1 MAFEKKSF
9 NEVLKERELH
19 ERAEK
24 AKAADDHVA
33 LDDSQRVKVLS
44 PGRLVFKRFIRN
56 RLAIVGTC
64 ILIFMFL
71 FSFVGPLFYAYG
83 QTDRFYKYDH
93 QMGDYAGAQFRTEF
107 TNYAYGGFEME
118 KEVARRVNSAIVAIR
133 SDEEAGAIWV
143 NVPSGNYIVTAT
155 EDENI
160 FAVLNAKQTDVASF
174 KDNIAVGSIN
184 TLIGEISYNR
194 GVRNKGQ
201 QFYEAAAAAM
211 KDKTYAFSFDGADF
225 EIRDYNKVS
234 GNIIEICDRTF
245 SYVKKMPEE
254 FETAVLDAVSAG
266 QGIVIFDYEAYL
278 ITSDNGAYKVSRST
292 PNDVIMVSTTY
303 VFNAYENGKQ
313 FTDEFKANALESVVD
328 GKRFEEDGEV
338 YHAVMGELNP
348 EIVTADGTPVAQLTN
363 FVVRGADGKDNFD
376 IAFKDAVE
384 EAVLEMEERGAKTTV
399 FTYDLLSK
407 ITDVDENGKETV
419 VTEKDENG
427 NDVYKAT
434 DITVKKLVND
444 YDLTCPILRQLF
456 DINSAPSSAH
466 IFGTDSD
473 GYDVLARM
481 MYGGR
486 ISLIVGFVV
495 VILETLLG
503 TLLGGIAG
511 YFGGWVDNLI
521 MRLVDI
527 FYCIPSLPIL
537 IIMGAFMDSLK
548 MDPYERL
555 LWMMAILGFLG
566 WAGVARLVRGQ
577 ILSLREQEF
586 MVATEATGVRVRKRI
601 FRHLVP
607 NVMPQL
613 IVTAT
618 AGLGSVIITE
628 STLSFLGLGVKH
640 PLATW
645 GTMINSITQRNED
658 MIKYTYIWIPVGLL
672 ICLTVIAFNFV
683 GDGLRDAFDPKM
695 KK

>member
-1 MAFEKKSF
+1 MS
-9 NEVLKERELH
+9 
-19 ERAEK
+19 
-24 AKAADDHVA
+24 
-33 LDDSQRVKVLS
+33 SW
-44 PGRLVFKRFIRN
+44 
-56 RLAIVGTC
+56 
-64 ILIFMFL
+64 
-71 FSFVGPLFYAYG
+71 
-83 QTDRFYKYDH
+83 
-93 QMGDYAGAQFRTEF
+93 
-107 TNYAYGGFEME
+107 
-118 KEVARRVNSAIVAIR
+118 SA
-133 SDEEAGAIWV
+133 
-143 NVPSGNYIVTAT
+143 P
-155 EDENI
+155 
-160 FAVLNAKQTDVASF
+160 
-174 KDNIAVGSIN
+174 
-184 TLIGEISYNR
+184 
-194 GVRNKGQ
+194 
-201 QFYEAAAAAM
+201 
-211 KDKTYAFSFDGADF
+211 
-225 EIRDYNKVS
+225 
-234 GNIIEICDRTF
+234 
-245 SYVKKMPEE
+245 
-254 FETAVLDAVSAG
+254 
-266 QGIVIFDYEAYL
+266 
-278 ITSDNGAYKVSRST
+278 
-292 PNDVIMVSTTY
+292 TY